1 MMKCYHICFNF
12 AVKFK
17 LSRYITETK
26 GTTAEPSFGEMY
38 GRITID
44 DKLPCGDAACTTAR
58 RNNWGLVG
66 RCRLTR

>member
-1 MMKCYHICFNF
+1 MMKCFHICFNF
-12 AVKFK
+12 AFKFN
-17 LSRYITETK
+17 LRRYITETT

-38 GRITID
+38 GRITIGGE
-44 DKLPCGDAACTTAR
+44 LPCGDAACTDNL